1 MTDPTHTEAPPSYL
15 PTAARVSPEAGVW
28 GQTLSGTADKGRIIS
43 PTPAAGVWG
52 QTLGGAAADTR
63 RVYHVGHRG
72 AFSSGLFG
80 CGDDSGSC
88 LAFVCCLPIMTA
100 QLFSK

>member
-1 MTDPTHTEAPPSYL
+1 
-15 PTAARVSPEAGVW
+15 
-28 GQTLSGTADKGRIIS
+28 
-43 PTPAAGVWG
+43 VWG

-80 CGDDSGSC
+80 CGDDCGSC
-88 LAFVCCLPIMTA
+88 LAVVCCLPITTA